1 LTYQLISI
9 VLPIYRQAGEIEG
22 IVRDYERRLSELSI
36 PHELVLVLNG
46 PDDGGDA
53 ICDGLAAEFASVRV
67 MRIAGSGWGEAV
79 REGIRDARGDLICY
93 TNSART
99 DIETLMIMLDL
110 AITLPGIVIKANRK
124 TRDSVFRHL
133 GSLLYNLE
141 CRSLFDL
148 SNFDI
153 NGTPK
158 LFPGEFQSLRS
169 LQSRDDLIDAEFLA
183 TCRREG
189 HLVLEVPVV
198 LTRRRGGVST
208 TNVVSAARMYL
219 GVVLLAA
226 RLRVRRNAAQE

>member
-1 LTYQLISI
+1 MTYKLISI
-9 VLPIYRQAGEIEG
+9 VLPVYRQAGEIEG
-22 IVRDYERRLSELSI
+22 IVRDYEGRLSGLST
-36 PHELVLVLNG
+36 PHETVLVLNG

-53 ICDGLAAEFASVRV
+53 ISDALAAEFRSVRV
-67 MRIAGSGWGEAV
+67 IRISGSGWGEAV
-79 REGIRDARGDLICY
+79 REGIQDARGDLICY

-99 DIETLMIMLDL
+99 DVETLMLMLDL

-158 LFPGEFQSLRS
+158 VFPGDFESLRS
-169 LQSRDDLIDAEFLA
+169 LHSRDDLIDAEFLA

-208 TNVVSAARMYL
+208 TNLVSAARMYL
-219 GVVLLAA
+219 GVILLAT
-226 RLRVRRNAAQE
+226 RLRRRNPAQG